1 MTYDEPS
8 FYDTAKLQ
16 TVSHIEGK
24 KVLRKA
30 CGNTKLNQMQEK

>member
-1 MTYDEPS
+1 MTCESS
-8 FYDTAKLQ
+8 FYDAAKVQ
-16 TVSHIEGK
+16 TIPHIEGK